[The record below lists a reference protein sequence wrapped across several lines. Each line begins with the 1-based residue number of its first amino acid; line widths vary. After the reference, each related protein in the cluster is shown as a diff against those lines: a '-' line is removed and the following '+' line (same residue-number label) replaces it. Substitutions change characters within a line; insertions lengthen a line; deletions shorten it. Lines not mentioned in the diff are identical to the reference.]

1 MPAPR
6 RSRLNLPAVGAW
18 TVTLALLALVLA
30 PVAVVVVG
38 AFLTTPL
45 VGVVS
50 EGWITGEATGTFT
63 LRWFGYVA
71 GLYREQLF
79 FSAQL
84 AVGSVAGCLFL
95 GVPGGYALAR
105 GRFPGRPLLEELVSL
120 PLALPGIALA
130 IGLIQAYAVVRGR
143 WELILVGHL
152 VYTVP
157 FMVRTTA
164 GALRGFDAAGLER
177 AARSLGAGFWQRFFL
192 VILPNLRHAMLVG
205 ALLAFALS
213 WGEFNVSYLLN
224 TPRYQT
230 YPAAL
235 YATYTFNSFQVSS
248 AATTLFLLIVVPALV
263 LIQLLG
269 GERRLEIGQ
278 GA

>member
-1 MPAPR
+1 M
-6 RSRLNLPAVGAW
+6 
-18 TVTLALLALVLA
+18 LA
-30 PVAVVVVG
+30 PVGVVVAG

-45 VGVVS
+45 VGVAS
-50 EGWITGEATGTFT
+50 ESWVVGDAAAGTWT
-63 LRWFGYVA
+63 LRWFTYVA
-71 GLYREQLF
+71 GLYQGQLW
-79 FSAQL
+79 FSARL
-84 AVGSVAGCLFL
+84 AGCSVAGCLLL

-105 GRFPGRPLLEELVSL
+105 GRFPGRRLVEELVAL
-120 PLALPGIALA
+120 PLALPGVALA

-164 GALRGFDAAGLER
+164 GSLRGFDAAGLER
-177 AARSLGAGFWQRFFL
+177 AARSLGAGFGQRFFL

-224 TPRYQT
+224 TPLYQT
-230 YPAAL
+230 YPASL
-235 YATYTFNSFQVSS
+235 YATYTFSSFQVSS

-263 LIQLLG
+263 LIQFLG
-269 GERRLEIGQ
+269 GGRRLEAGQ